1 MPNKK
6 STICTFR
13 RVGDGFEIKENYILH
28 VVYFKDKKA
37 IFEILCASREEYQ
50 SAFNCRQE

>member
-13 RVGDGFEIKENYILH
+13 RVGDGFQIKENYILH